1 MSWKQQMGLLALI
14 SFHHCET
21 SLSCYKISQQSLQIA
36 DKPNIS
42 IGKQFI
48 LLKEKGLESSSPF
61 HQIAQIP
68 AQTSFA

>member
-1 MSWKQQMGLLALI
+1 MTKIEGPGVKQGRHLDQVAGQTE
-14 SFHHCET
+14 C
-21 SLSCYKISQQSLQIA
+21 
-36 DKPNIS
+36 IS